1 MIAVV
6 GVAVDPKRLVA
17 AFDLSTTVNSSN
29 VAMLPE
35 TRVWRE
41 L

>member
-1 MIAVV
+1 MIVV
-6 GVAVDPKRLVA
+6 AGVAVDQTRLVV

-29 VAMLPE
+29 VAKLPE
-35 TRVWRE
+35 TRVWKE